1 MGWAE
6 HRVQEYQSGQDAS
19 WLERRMLE
27 HANPVNFALA
37 VAAGAGLGFG
47 LWMHNWLA
55 ISGAALLM
63 LSGHVYCKTR
73 KPGSIAL
80 EAHVPPEG
88 AGDEPPAF
96 RHVDLR
102 ASRRAGS
109 LVRALSAYGSAGRAR
124 RAALL
129 EDHGDA
135 HVHDDRRRNT
145 G

>member
-6 HRVQEYQSGQDAS
+6 DRVQEYRSGQDAS

-27 HANPVNFALA
+27 HANRVYFTLTL
-37 VAAGAGLGFG
+37 AAGAGLGFG
-47 LWMHNWLA
+47 LWMHDWRA
-55 ISGAALLM
+55 ISGAALLT
-63 LSGHVYCKTR
+63 LFGHVYCKTS
-73 KPGSIAL
+73 KPGRTPL
-80 EAHVPPEG
+80 EPVVSTDTEG
-88 AGDEPPAF
+88 RRLST
-96 RHVDLR
+96 RHHTESGR
-102 ASRRAGS
+102 RRAGS
-109 LVRALSAYGSAGRAR
+109 LVRALSWYGSVGRAR